1 MTTLL
6 ELREKIKIFL
16 GKYDIYIIPLMKF
29 LLALIAFF
37 MINGNVGFMEKAKSP
52 AIALILA
59 LMCSFLPVNLIS
71 VFGGILI
78 LAHAY
83 ALSLEFFALAF
94 VIILLMVLLFFRTAP
109 QYGYVLLLTPMA
121 FVLKVP
127 YIVPLAMGLIGTPAA
142 AIPVVC
148 GTIIYYLLHYMKLN
162 TTMLSGTETES
173 MKQKITYLIDNVVRN
188 KEMLLMAVAFALTLL
203 IVYVVRRMS
212 IDYAWSIAIGTGA
225 VVELVVLLI
234 GSMMFSVSLKL
245 LGVLAGCIISAGL
258 AILLQLT
265 VFSMDYSR
273 TEYVQFEDDEYYYYV
288 KAVPKLTIAVPE
300 KRVKKISSQKKQAPA
315 KKRTS
320 STARRPA
327 EHYTGHTAGHSAGER
342 REQRVHR

>member
-1 MTTLL
+1 MEGHYDRDT
-6 ELREKIKIFL
+6 
-16 GKYDIYIIPLMKF
+16 GK
-29 LLALIAFF
+29 
-37 MINGNVGFMEKAKSP
+37 NRNRAKNP
-52 AIALILA
+52 AISLILA
-59 LMCSFLPVNLIS
+59 LMCSFLPVNLVA

-94 VIILLMVLLFFRTAP
+94 IIILLMVLLFFRTAP
-109 QYGYVLLLTPMA
+109 QYGYLLILTPIA

-127 YIVPLAMGLIGTPAA
+127 YVVPLAMGLVGTPAA
-142 AIPVVC
+142 AIPVAC
-148 GTIIYYLLHYMKLN
+148 GTIVFYLLHYMKLN

-234 GSMMFSVSLKL
+234 GSMIFSVSLKL
-245 LGVLAGCIISAGL
+245 LGVLAGCVVSAGL
-258 AILLQLT
+258 AFLLQLT

-288 KAVPKLTIAVPE
+288 KAVPKLSIAVSE
-300 KRVKKISSQKKQAPA
+300 KRVKKISSQRKQ
-315 KKRTS
+315 
-320 STARRPA
+320 STARKRPA
-327 EHYTGHTAGHSAGER
+327 AAKKPEHAHETIHAHGER
-342 REQRVHR
+342 RERVHR

>member
-1 MTTLL
+1 
-6 ELREKIKIFL
+6 
-16 GKYDIYIIPLMKF
+16 MKF
-29 LLALIAFF
+29 LLAIIAFA
-37 MINGNVGFMEKAKSP
+37 MINGNVGFMERAKDPS
-52 AIALILA
+52 IVLILA
-59 LMCSFLPVNLIS
+59 LMCSFLPVNLVA

-94 VIILLMVLLFFRTAP
+94 IIILLMVLLFFRTAP
-109 QYGYVLLLTPMA
+109 QYGYLLILTPIA

-127 YIVPLAMGLIGTPAA
+127 YVVPLAMGLVGTPAA
-142 AIPVVC
+142 AIPVAC
-148 GTIIYYLLHYMKLN
+148 GTIVFYLLHYMKLN

-234 GSMMFSVSLKL
+234 GSMIFSVSLKL
-245 LGVLAGCIISAGL
+245 LGVLAGCVVSAGL
-258 AILLQLT
+258 AFLLQ
-265 VFSMDYSR
+265 VRWSFC
-273 TEYVQFEDDEYYYYV
+273 
-288 KAVPKLTIAVPE
+288 
-300 KRVKKISSQKKQAPA
+300 
-315 KKRTS
+315 
-320 STARRPA
+320 
-327 EHYTGHTAGHSAGER
+327 
-342 REQRVHR
+342 